1 MEKQKGYNGWSSYSA
16 WNVALWLA
24 NEESDYMNI
33 ERMKADAIKFV
44 NEHKFYSRLSEQE
57 KKAKIQSLLSSKV
70 IREYEG
76 CKTGDGVRMSKKSL
90 KEYVASIMDD

>member
-1 MEKQKGYNGWSSYSA
+1 MEKRKEHNGWSSYSA

-33 ERMKADAIKFV
+33 ERMKADSIKFV
-44 NEHKFYSRLSEQE
+44 NEHKFHSRLSEQE
-57 KKAKIQSLLSSKV
+57 KKAKAQSFLSSKV

>member
-1 MEKQKGYNGWSSYSA
+1 MGKRKEHNGWSSFSA
-16 WNVALWLA
+16 WNAALWLS

-57 KKAKIQSLLSSKV
+57 KKVKIQSLLSSKV

-90 KEYVASIMDD
+90 KEYVASTMDD